1 MAKKITQKKLAQ
13 LTGLSQQRLSQLL
26 SAGVWTRNDSLVGAN
41 KKIIK
46 HLGDLKAGHKSAQ
59 GLDLIHERARLSN
72 LQADKV
78 AMETNRLERMLELQ
92 IEKQSIDTQRSG
104 LELKRMM
111 AELMPMVFLVEIL
124 ASQNSNIRTRC
135 LGIPNAVK
143 VKHPECPTPI
153 FLSLKEI
160 VVQVL
165 TDLSHV
171 RFPTELDE
179 RIKRHFRDFLAATES
194 NGDGVGG

>member
-26 SAGVWTRNDSLVGAN
+26 HDGVWTRNDSLVAAN

-46 HLGDLKAGHKSAQ
+46 HLGDLKAGHKSAE

-78 AMETNRLERMLELQ
+78 
-92 IEKQSIDTQRSG
+92 SIDTQRSS
-104 LELKRMM
+104 LELQRMM
-111 AELMPMVFLVEIL
+111 AELMPLVFLTEIL
-124 ASQNSNIRTRC
+124 AFQNSNIRNRC

-143 VKHPECPTPI
+143 VKHPETPTAI

-160 VVQVL
+160 VIQVL

-171 RFPTELDE
+171 RFPAELDE
-179 RIKRHFRDFLAATES
+179 RIKRHFRDLLAATES